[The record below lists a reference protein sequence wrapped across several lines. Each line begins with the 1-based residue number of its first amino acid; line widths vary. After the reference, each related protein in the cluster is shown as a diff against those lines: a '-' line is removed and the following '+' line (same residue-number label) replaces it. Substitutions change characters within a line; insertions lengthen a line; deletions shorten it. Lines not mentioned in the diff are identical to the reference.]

1 MNGSEQDSSGFEK
14 EQTMNI
20 SRLER
25 MLQIRTLNDRFRRT
39 GVGGRQLITPGINDL
54 GLADM
59 LIIRQ
64 MVAQYDDFSEDNDP
78 HGEHDF
84 GCLNYGGEKI
94 FWKIDYYDTTLT
106 WGSPDPTDPAVT
118 TRVLTIMLAREY

>member
-1 MNGSEQDSSGFEK
+1 MNGSKQGSYGCEK
-14 EQTMNI
+14 EQSVNM
-20 SRLER
+20 SPQER
-25 MLQIRTLNDRFRRT
+25 MLRIRALNDRFRRT
-39 GVGGRQLITPGINDL
+39 GAGGRQLITPGITEM

-64 MVAQYDDFSEDNDP
+64 MVAQYDNFSEDNDP

-84 GCLNYGGEKI
+84 GCLTYGGKKI
-94 FWKIDYYDTTLT
+94 FWKIDYYDKTLT
-106 WGSPDPTDPAVT
+106 RGSPDPTDPAVT

>member
-1 MNGSEQDSSGFEK
+1 MNGSEQHSYGCSK
-14 EQTMNI
+14 EQNMNMCP
-20 SRLER
+20 RER
-25 MLQIRTLNDRFRRT
+25 MLRIRALNDRFRRT
-39 GVGGRQLITPGINDL
+39 GVGGRQLITPGINEM

-84 GCLNYGGEKI
+84 GCLTYGGEKI
-94 FWKIDYYDTTLT
+94 FWKIDYYDETLT

>member
-1 MNGSEQDSSGFEK
+1 MHGSEHDSFGYEK
-14 EQTMNI
+14 EQNGNM
-20 SRLER
+20 SPRER

-39 GVGGRQLITPGINDL
+39 GVGGRQLITPGINEM

-64 MVAQYDDFSEDNDP
+64 MVAQFDAFSEDNDP

-84 GCLNYGGEKI
+84 GCLTYGGEKI

-106 WGSPDPTDPAVT
+106 WGSPDPADPNVT